1 MAWLIWLLVAAGL
14 ALVEIFSLD
23 LVFIMLAA
31 GAVAAAGGAAL
42 GANVPIQLALFV
54 VVAGMAL
61 FLVRP
66 VARRHLVQGPSLKH
80 GAEAIVGETAKVL
93 EKISPDSGLVKIQG
107 QEWTARPFD
116 ATQEIESGETVH
128 VLKIQGATALVWKEP

>member
-1 MAWLIWLLVAAGL
+1 MAWLIWLLLAAGL

-31 GAVAAAGGAAL
+31 GALAAAGGAAL
-42 GANVPIQLALFV
+42 GGGLPIQLGLFV
-54 VVAGMAL
+54 AVAGLAL
-61 FLVRP
+61 VLVRP
-66 VARRHLVQGPSLKH
+66 YAKRQLTQGPILRH
-80 GAEAIVGETAKVL
+80 GAAALVGETATVL
-93 EKISPDSGLVKIQG
+93 QRVSPDSGLVKVSG

-116 ATQEIESGETVH
+116 ATQEIETGETVH

>member
-1 MAWLIWLLVAAGL
+1 MAWLIWLLIAAGL

-23 LVFIMLAA
+23 LVFVMLAA
-31 GAVAAAGGAAL
+31 GALAAAGGAAV
-42 GANVPIQLALFV
+42 GANLPIQLALFV
-54 VVAGMAL
+54 AVAGLAL

-66 VARRHLVQGPSLKH
+66 VAKRHLVQGPDLKH
-80 GAEAIVGETAKVL
+80 GVEALVGETAKVL
-93 EKISPDSGLVKIQG
+93 ERVGPDSGLIKLQG
-107 QEWTARPFD
+107 EEWTARPFD